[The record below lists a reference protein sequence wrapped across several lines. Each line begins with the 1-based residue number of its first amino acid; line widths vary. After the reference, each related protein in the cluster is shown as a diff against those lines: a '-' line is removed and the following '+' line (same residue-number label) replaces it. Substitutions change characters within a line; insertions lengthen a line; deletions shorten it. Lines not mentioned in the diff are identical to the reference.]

1 MKRQAAAAAP
11 SAPPRKPEPGK
22 IADLILWILS
32 QPREEI
38 SPEERAALDKARAA
52 GTATWSDG
60 SPRILGLRAWGADGP
75 PDFAHPARGTSRRST
90 PANGLGAS

>member
-1 MKRQAAAAAP
+1 MTQPAETR
-11 SAPPRKPEPGK
+11 PPRKPDPSK

-32 QPREEI
+32 QPKEQI
-38 SPEERAALDKARAA
+38 SPEERAELDKARAA

-75 PDFAHPARGTSRRST
+75 PDFDRPARS
-90 PANGLGAS
+90 AHAKGLGAS